1 MKKLYSM
8 PFVLTISLSILLYFS
23 SNAQSFRIDSSF
35 GQNGRKILT
44 TATGNSFLYDAQKQ
58 TDGKLIA
65 AGQISNQTTDLLL
78 FRRNADG
85 TPDAGFGSNGIL
97 SWDVSGDE
105 GLSSIALQTDGKIV
119 GCGWQTTTSNSTA
132 FLLTRINT
140 NGTPD
145 NSFGNQG
152 TVIFTQ
158 VNGTNTSNA
167 TWRNVK
173 IQPDGKILLVGRT
186 FVSNEF
192 RGLVQ
197 RYKPDGSLDSSF
209 GTNGSIYIKYVNG
222 SHNYGEDLF
231 VQNDGKILVLG
242 SSYLTAYKMH
252 LTRLDVNGATDATF
266 GTAGKVNPAFTGFTS
281 ALPSW
286 LTVLPDGRVQVLGY
300 AYNGSQQRILCFRT
314 TASGQMDNNFGTNG
328 IAHFAQGTSNNYAW
342 DAHLHPDN
350 SLSIATEYY
359 TGAIGSA
366 AIAKIDSSGALVSNY
381 GTNGMATFTTLN
393 DGFSSAMADDN
404 DSLYLIGGMKGNATF
419 FYEGFVLKAG
429 PAGTPI
435 SAFGL
440 ASSASGTS
448 NTFGT
453 KMFRLPSGNILVVGT
468 NLNNDND
475 IMLTKM
481 DKDGNLI
488 SSFGTNG
495 TVNLNS
501 STYDLV
507 KDVVYLPNGNL
518 VFLSETGSQS
528 LTFTSLGTFTGNQ
541 HYTLTTVDTNGQLVA
556 GPHNATFDAAE
567 FPKGVN
573 IAADGNGKFVI
584 AGRSTRPTTY
594 KLYLSR
600 HQSNFASDA
609 GYGNNGKINI
619 TTASNG
625 NPVSVT
631 SLTIAPDNKVL
642 FVIGPNT
649 PSIWKLNDNASG
661 DASFASNGA
670 FGLTDTVGGGV
681 ANVILMKGVNGYYL
695 HYRKNG
701 IIKILSLGFNG
712 QYNTAFGTAVLGQ
725 YNEARLFEMPD
736 TTLMVALR
744 TDSVYTI
751 QHVLQNGTV
760 DNNFNASGAVVV
772 KPFTDE
778 HTFLDWAVTP
788 DTSIYLYH
796 QFKKGNQLINI
807 GVSKISGK
815 SGTATSMKNISQ
827 GLELAIYPNPI
838 GNKFILQFSDQNIST
853 EKFSYQLF
861 DMAGRNCFLHVQHLS
876 HGKVAV
882 ESSENLPSGSYILA
896 GTDKA
901 GVRFTVK
908 LVKD

>member
-1 MKKLYSM
+1 MKKLHSI
-8 PFVLTISLSILLYFS
+8 PLVLTISLTALLYS
-23 SNAQSFRIDSSF
+23 PSYAQSFRIDSSF

-65 AGQISNQTTDLLL
+65 AGQISNQTTDLML

-85 TPDAGFGSNGIL
+85 TPDAGFGNNGTL

-119 GCGWQTTTSNSTA
+119 GCGWQSTTSNNTA

-209 GTNGSIYIKYVNG
+209 GTNGSVYIKYVNG

-231 VQNDGKILVLG
+231 IQNDGKILVLG
-242 SSYLTAYKMH
+242 SSYLTAYKIH
-252 LTRLDVNGATDATF
+252 LTRLDANGVTDATF
-266 GTAGKVNPAFTGFTS
+266 GTTGKVNPTFTGFTS

-286 LTVLPDGRVQVLGY
+286 LTVLSDGRIQVVGY
-300 AYNGSQQRILCFRT
+300 AYNGSQQRVLCFRT

-328 IAHFAQGTSNNYAW
+328 IAHFAHGTSNNYAW
-342 DAHLHPDN
+342 DAHLHTDH

-359 TGAIGSA
+359 TGAVGSA
-366 AIAKIDSSGALVSNY
+366 AIVKIDSSGLLVSNY
-381 GTNGMATFTTLN
+381 GTNGIATFSTLN

-429 PAGTPI
+429 PAGNPI
-435 SAFGL
+435 STFGL

-453 KMFRLPSGNILVVGT
+453 KMFRLPSGNVLVVGT
-468 NLNNDND
+468 NVNNDND
-475 IMLTKM
+475 IMLAKM

-507 KDVVYLPNGNL
+507 KDVVSLPNGNL

-541 HYTLTTVDTNGQLVA
+541 HYTLTTIDTNGQLVA

-567 FPKGVN
+567 FPKGVD

-594 KLYLSR
+594 KLYLAR

-642 FVIGPNT
+642 FVIGPSV
-649 PSIWKLNDNASG
+649 PSVWKLNDDASG
-661 DASFASNGA
+661 DATFAFNGA
-670 FGLTDTVGGGV
+670 YGLTDTIGGGTT
-681 ANVILMKGVNGYYL
+681 NVILTKGMNGYYL

-701 IIKILSLGFNG
+701 IVKILSLGFNG
-712 QYNTAFGTAVLGQ
+712 QSNTTFGTAVLGQ

-736 TTLMVALR
+736 TSLMVALR

-751 QHVLQNGTV
+751 QHVLQNGTI
-760 DNNFNASGAVVV
+760 DNNFNASGSVVV
-772 KPFTDE
+772 KPFTEE
-778 HTFLDWAVTP
+778 HSFLDWAVAP

-796 QFKKGNQLINI
+796 QFKKGNQLTYI

-815 SGTATSMKNISQ
+815 PGAATSVTDVQQ
-827 GLELAIYPNPI
+827 GLMLTVYPNPI
-838 GNKFILQFSDQNIST
+838 ENKFLLQFSDKNIST
-853 EKFSYQLF
+853 EALSYQLF
-861 DMAGRNCFLHVQHLS
+861 DVTGRNCFLYVQHLS
-876 HGKVAV
+876 QGRVAV
-882 ESSENLPSGSYILA
+882 ESTGNLPPGNYLLM
-896 GTDKA
+896 GTDKK
-901 GVRFTVK
+901 GGHFSVK
-908 LVKD
+908 LVKN